1 MRPGSF
7 KPSPDPALFTT
18 RAVLSGS
25 ADNFS
30 INSATVI
37 APSPKVT
44 PERLSLSGSG
54 ARLPGAG
61 SFVRPPTR
69 PGKPQSRQGLQ
80 NCGNEKPAGRTG
92 GSGLWKVTM
101 RDRPQAR

>member
-7 KPSPDPALFTT
+7 KPSHGPGLFTT

-25 ADNFS
+25 ADNIS

-44 PERLSLSGSG
+44 PERPSLPPIRQRFRPREPCKAANEAGQDPINHDTQRRRG
-54 ARLPGAG
+54 DIFGCATLCVAAVELP
-61 SFVRPPTR
+61 
-69 PGKPQSRQGLQ
+69 
-80 NCGNEKPAGRTG
+80 CY
-92 GSGLWKVTM
+92 M
-101 RDRPQAR
+101 M

>member
-7 KPSPDPALFTT
+7 KPSHGPGLFTT

-25 ADNFS
+25 ADNIS

-44 PERLSLSGSG
+44 PERPSLPPIR
-54 ARLPGAG
+54 AAVPAAG
-61 SFVRPPTR
+61 TFVRPPTR
-69 PGKPQSRQGLQ
+69 PGKWQS
-80 NCGNEKPAGRTG
+80 
-92 GSGLWKVTM
+92 TM
-101 RDRPQAR
+101 IHNAAEAEATYSTAATLCVAAVELPLHD

>member
-7 KPSPDPALFTT
+7 KPSHGPGLFTT

-25 ADNFS
+25 ADNIS

-44 PERLSLSGSG
+44 PECPPFRQNGT
-54 ARLPGAG
+54 R
-61 SFVRPPTR
+61 FRPPEPCKTANEAGQEAINHDSHR
-69 PGKPQSRQGLQ
+69 RQG
-80 NCGNEKPAGRTG
+80 NGWCGVVHR
-92 GSGLWKVTM
+92 SGLNCLV
-101 RDRPQAR
+101 A

>member
-7 KPSPDPALFTT
+7 KPSHGPGLFTT

-44 PERLSLSGSG
+44 PERPSLPPTRQRCKQGV
-54 ARLPGAG
+54 AAAG

-80 NCGNEKPAGRTG
+80 NCANEKPPADPAGRDCG
-92 GSGLWKVTM
+92 NGLK
-101 RDRPQAR
+101 RR

>member
-1 MRPGSF
+1 MRLGPF
-7 KPSPDPALFTT
+7 KPSNGPALFTT

-44 PERLSLSGSG
+44 PEHALHLRIFCKAANEAEQAAIDHSGCI
-54 ARLPGAG
+54 
-61 SFVRPPTR
+61 
-69 PGKPQSRQGLQ
+69 RQGWDAV
-80 NCGNEKPAGRTG
+80 KSAGRAQRLKPHPAPSARKPTG
-92 GSGLWKVTM
+92 NCN
-101 RDRPQAR
+101 